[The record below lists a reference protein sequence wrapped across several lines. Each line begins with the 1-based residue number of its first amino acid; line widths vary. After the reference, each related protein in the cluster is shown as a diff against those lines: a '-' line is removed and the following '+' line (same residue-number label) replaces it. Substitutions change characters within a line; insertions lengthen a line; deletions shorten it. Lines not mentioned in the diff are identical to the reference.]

1 MHPFSERKEQKTM
14 AKRANGEGTIYKNE
28 AKHLWCGQLSIRDE
42 KTGKLKRKV
51 VYGKTQKIV
60 KEKLEKLKE
69 QKNSGVNLIDK
80 SQTIQEILTQA
91 IDYQHATN
99 ELSDVSYHRKI
110 ESLKIIERYY
120 FATNKTVDKVTA
132 TDITDFLIGITDYS
146 NSVISKVYGLLNFA
160 FRQAVFK
167 GYINYNP
174 LDNKQQFKRPQSKKA
189 NKKISAFTI
198 SEQKSF
204 VEALIND
211 SHVRYKEQMLISLYT
226 GARMGEINAL
236 TFNDINFT
244 DSTIDISKTIS
255 KDADSR
261 PIVGKTTK
269 TYAGCR
275 TLHVNE
281 EIITLLK
288 KYINNISP
296 DKLLFTAKNGT
307 LITTNQVNM
316 EFKRFCKTHKINK
329 GYDVNQHM
337 LRHTYATR
345 AIESGMPA
353 PVLQKILGH
362 TDIKTTINTYC
373 DVFTEYEQK
382 HLNAQSD
389 YLKSNGLS
397 INNINCRTS

>member
-1 MHPFSERKEQKTM
+1 M

-28 AKHLWCGQLSIRDE
+28 TKGLWCGQLSIRDE
-42 KTGKLKRKV
+42 ATGKLKRKV

-60 KEKLEKLKE
+60 REKLDKLKE
-69 QKNSGVNLIDK
+69 QKNGGVNLIDK
-80 SQTIQEILTQA
+80 SQTIQEILKQA

-99 ELSDVSYHRKI
+99 ELSDVSYHRKK

-120 FATNKTVDKVTA
+120 FATGKTIDKVT
-132 TDITDFLIGITDYS
+132 TNEITDFLIGITDYS

-160 FRQAVFK
+160 FKQAVFR

-174 LDNKQQFKRPQSKKA
+174 LDNKQQFKRPLSKKQ
-189 NKKISAFTI
+189 NKKVSAFTI
-198 SEQKSF
+198 SEQKCF
-204 VEALIND
+204 VSALMND
-211 SHVRYKEQMLISLYT
+211 PHTLYKEQMLISLYT
-226 GARMGEINAL
+226 GARMGEVNAL
-236 TFNDINFT
+236 TVNDINFT
-244 DSTIDISKTIS
+244 DNTISISKTIS
-255 KDADSR
+255 RDANAH
-261 PIVGKTTK
+261 PIIGKTTK
-269 TYAGCR
+269 TYAGNR
-275 TLHVNE
+275 TLHAPD
-281 EIITLLK
+281 EIMTLLK
-288 KYINNISP
+288 HCIVNISP
-296 DKLLFTAKNGT
+296 DSLIFTAKNGT

-316 EFKRFCKTHKINK
+316 EFKRFCKSYKINK

-397 INNINCRTS
+397 INIV

>member
-1 MHPFSERKEQKTM
+1 MG
-14 AKRANGEGTIYKNE
+14 KRANGEGTIYKNE
-28 AKHLWCGQLSIRDE
+28 TKGLWCGQLSIRDE
-42 KTGKLKRKV
+42 TTGKLKRKV

-60 KEKLEKLKE
+60 REKLDKLKE
-69 QKNSGVNLIDK
+69 QKNGGVNLIDK
-80 SQTIQEILTQA
+80 SQTIQEILKQA

-99 ELSDVSYHRKI
+99 ELSDVSYHRKK

-120 FATNKTVDKVTA
+120 FATGKTIDKVTA
-132 TDITDFLIGITDYS
+132 NEITDFLIGITDYS

-160 FRQAVFK
+160 FKQAVFR

-174 LDNKQQFKRPQSKKA
+174 LDNKQQFKRPSSKKQ
-189 NKKISAFTI
+189 NKKVSAFTI
-198 SEQKSF
+198 SEQKCF
-204 VEALIND
+204 VSALMND
-211 SHVRYKEQMLISLYT
+211 PHTLYKEQMLISLYT
-226 GARMGEINAL
+226 GARMGEVNAL
-236 TFNDINFT
+236 TVNDINFT
-244 DSTIDISKTIS
+244 DNTISISKTIS
-255 KDADSR
+255 RDANAH
-261 PIVGKTTK
+261 PIIGKTTK
-269 TYAGCR
+269 TYAGNR
-275 TLHVNE
+275 TLHAPD
-281 EIITLLK
+281 EIMTLLK
-288 KYINNISP
+288 HCIVNISP
-296 DKLLFTAKNGT
+296 DSLIFTAKNGT

-316 EFKRFCKTHKINK
+316 EFKRFCKAYKINK

-397 INNINCRTS
+397 INIV